1 MRLIAAA
8 AALCAFAV
16 VPAHASDPAP
26 EQTEAKEEEPKKAK
40 KICRYVSDLGSRRKT
55 RLCMTAE
62 QWREQNQGE

>member
-16 VPAHASDPAP
+16 VPAHAGDPAP
-26 EQTEAKEEEPKKAK
+26 EETEAKEDKSEKAK
-40 KICRYVSDLGSRRKT
+40 KICRYVSEMGSRRKT
-55 RLCMTAE
+55 RMCMTAE